1 MDTLTVFLIAM
12 GLAMDAFAVSVSCGV
27 CNPSLKW
34 RIGLR
39 TAFTFGL
46 FQSFMYILG
55 WFSGSQLTGI
65 FSILDHWIGFS
76 LLTFVGVRMLYE
88 SFFSKEKRW
97 DPRHFSIL
105 LTLAIAT
112 SIDALGVGLSFAFL
126 RMNMTFPAL
135 AIGLITF
142 LLSLTGIGL
151 GKSFGALLGKRAE
164 FVGGIILIGIGI
176 RILLAHL
183 TR

>member
-1 MDTLTVFLIAM
+1 
-12 GLAMDAFAVSVSCGV
+12 
-27 CNPSLKW
+27 
-34 RIGLR
+34 
-39 TAFTFGL
+39 
-46 FQSFMYILG
+46 
-55 WFSGSQLTGI
+55 
-65 FSILDHWIGFS
+65 
-76 LLTFVGVRMLYE
+76 MLYE